1 VPPTTLKRRFRGYDR
16 EQTDEI
22 LGQLVTICDELRTQR
37 DALQESVEELRR
49 EQQELKGRTD
59 HEINRLLHELTS
71 SEGRVSELK
80 KEVAD
85 LRRESVQ
92 SQGEV
97 ERLGEELLQAR
108 MLQQKHQEERAEQH
122 ANLAR
127 LELRDRVLV
136 EQLVILKAELQ
147 QSHHDSRVLGPG
159 ESRLLRLD
167 RIVES
172 VTREARREAEVTLK
186 KAREQAQKIVRSAEK
201 SGRAIEPESS
211 EDLQRHLGEAIWT
224 SSADSDD
231 SLDQ

>member
-49 EQQELKGRTD
+49 EQEEHKGRAD
-59 HEINRLLHELTS
+59 HEINRLLHELTG
-71 SEGRVSELK
+71 SEGRVTELQ

-85 LRRESVQ
+85 LRRESEQ
-92 SQGEV
+92 NQREV

-108 MLQQKHQEERAEQH
+108 MLQQKHQEERAEHH

-147 QSHHDSRVLGPG
+147 QSLHDPRVLGPN

-172 VTREARREAEVTLK
+172 VTSEARREAEVTLK
-186 KAREQAQKIVRSAEK
+186 KARAQAQKIVRSAEK

-211 EDLQRHLGEAIWT
+211 DDLQRHLGEAIWT
-224 SSADSDD
+224 GSTPDD
-231 SLDQ
+231 PLDQ